1 MKRKVIMN
9 AVGDAIG
16 NAGLTVINAGNILVQ
31 SVESEEREN
40 GKGGKAV
47 FKSAMQTAAGTGL
60 MLLGWAI
67 CMVSNAI
74 NTTALR
80 FFRLTN
86 TRNLPTSRCR

>member
-1 MKRKVIMN
+1 MGKRMKRKVIMN
-9 AVGDAIG
+9 AVRDAIG

-31 SVESEEREN
+31 SVESEERES

-47 FKSAMQTAAGTGL
+47 FKSAMQTAAI
-60 MLLGWAI
+60 LLGRAI

-74 NTTALR
+74 NMTALR

>member
-9 AVGDAIG
+9 AVWDAIG
-16 NAGLTVINAGNILVQ
+16 NAGLIVINAGNILVQ
-31 SVESEEREN
+31 SVEGEERES
-40 GKGGKAV
+40 GKGGKEV

-60 MLLGWAI
+60 MLLGRAM

-74 NTTALR
+74 NMTALR

>member
-1 MKRKVIMN
+1 MN
-9 AVGDAIG
+9 AVWDAIG

-60 MLLGWAI
+60 MLLGWGI
-67 CMVSNAI
+67 CMMSNAI
-74 NTTALR
+74 NMTALR

>member
-1 MKRKVIMN
+1 MN

-16 NAGLTVINAGNILVQ
+16 NTGLTVINAGNILVQ

-40 GKGGKAV
+40 GKDGKEI
-47 FKSAMQTAAGTGL
+47 FKSAMQTAAI
-60 MLLGWAI
+60 LLGWAI
-67 CMVSNAI
+67 CMMSNAI